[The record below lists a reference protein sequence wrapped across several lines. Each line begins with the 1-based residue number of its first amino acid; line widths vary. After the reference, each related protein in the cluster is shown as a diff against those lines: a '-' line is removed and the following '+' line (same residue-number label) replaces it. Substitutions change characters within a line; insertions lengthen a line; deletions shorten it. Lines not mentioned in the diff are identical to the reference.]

1 MVAIFCRKG
10 CLKSAEHL
18 QSVRFAEAISFSACH
33 RNVRFSTSNNKR
45 RSEGR
50 KSTSLYLTVSN
61 FNNKLCFIFVYLF
74 VSWKDFFP
82 FGCFALIHNSQPFF
96 LSEIGQYNHSGEGW
110 AATAKR
116 KSIEISICRKAG
128 RLDFYPFLPFPLSTF
143 SSIHTIWQALIFQH
157 KLFFFFFF
165 TGHFVKSQIDL
176 CECTLFA

>member
-50 KSTSLYLTVSN
+50 KSTSLYLTASN

-74 VSWKDFFP
+74 VSWKDFF
-82 FGCFALIHNSQPFF
+82 FLSGCFALIHNSQPFYFYFYLKQVSIITTEKDGPPRQKGNQQRYLFVVKQDGLIFILFFSF
-96 LSEIGQYNHSGEGW
+96 LSP
-110 AATAKR
+110 
-116 KSIEISICRKAG
+116 
-128 RLDFYPFLPFPLSTF
+128 LFLPSTQYDRPSFF
-143 SSIHTIWQALIFQH
+143 STSIFLC
-157 KLFFFFFF
+157 FFFFNYYLLA
-165 TGHFVKSQIDL
+165 IL
-176 CECTLFA
+176 